1 MLGTCWP
8 FCLHSAVQLTPK
20 PSRLGLG
27 LVTVEAS
34 TLPIFSKDPI
44 LVRIA
49 VDAIINLLMFCRPRL
64 NPTCYTNHLTRGDEA
79 SRLNME
85 LLWIVFFSVLQ
96 RFTQAQGVYAPANA
110 QIVHSGQACVVKE
123 DNISERIYTIREGD
137 TLVLQC
143 LVKGHPRPQ
152 VRWTKTAGSASD
164 KFQDTPIFNETLR
177 IDNIQR
183 VQGGRYY
190 CKAENGVGVAAIKS
204 IRVDVQYLDKPM
216 LTVHQTISDVRG
228 NYYQEKTVFLRCTV
242 NSNPPA
248 RFIWKRG
255 SVPIEQSKDNGVDIY
270 EPLYTQGET
279 KVLKL
284 KNLRPQDFAN
294 YTCQVSVRN
303 VCDIP
308 DTSVTFRLTNAT
320 SPPALKLSVNE
331 TYVVDPGQDIT
342 MSCEVIAGFPTPTV
356 TWTRYPG
363 PLPRRSIVRGG
374 SLTLRSV
381 TPAESGFYNCTA
393 VNNVGN
399 PARRN
404 VNLIVRSMKNLTFQI
419 TPDSNKDGESIQMGR
434 DLKLSCHVDAQPQ
447 DKVNYTWYKN
457 AAPVSPSDSLI
468 VLRSDPDMP
477 PGTSSL
483 EIVDMKFRDQATYS
497 CVANFPGPIGRLYI
511 MWYSSKRVFK
521 AMKNLTFQITPDSNK
536 DGESIQ
542 MGRDL
547 KLSCHV
553 DAQPQDKVNY
563 TWYKNA
569 APVSPSDSLIVLRS
583 DPDMPPG
590 TSSLEIVDMKFRDQ
604 ATYSCVANF
613 PGSNVP
619 ELRVDVNITQSS
631 VIPPV
636 LTVPVGGSVVNVSE
650 GGNAEMVCLVEGKPR
665 PPVLW
670 SRANKDMP
678 MPSGEW
684 MTETRDGRLRL
695 TNVTRDMAGTYRCQT
710 APYNGLNI
718 KRRLG
723 HVQLNVEY
731 PPVVDPVL
739 QEVRSPNYKTVI
751 LRCMVLKSNPNRV
764 ASARWYRNTIP
775 IRTPAVD
782 PQDVPQLR
790 FILDPTNNGTYEC
803 KVNNGV
809 GTSTC
814 TYVVSAR
821 PYVAEFYFDTPN
833 PIRILKGNNYSY
845 NLQWTQKEPNTT
857 DKVIGYGF
865 SVLQNGQ
872 KVMSKQLN
880 TKEPIKGVLMSHVLT
895 DLRIPLSYEV
905 GLTPITAFG
914 TGDTVTR
921 TIQYSEP
928 YTYPRPSDHVCGFED
943 VRICGFSQDR
953 SDVFDWTR
961 QNHLSQ
967 NPKRSVNTGPDM
979 DRSGTKDGY
988 YMYIETS
995 RPRQKGDKA
1004 RLLSPLYNV
1013 TAARGPSGSGRVPY
1027 CVSFFYHM
1035 NGKHIGTLNV
1045 LLRVKGIATV
1055 DSLVWTLSGYQGPNW
1070 RKANVVVYPS
1080 GPFQVVFEG
1089 IRGDGFEGDIA
1100 IDDVSVTK
1108 GKCKQEKL
1116 PETDVLPGAA
1126 RSLRPVTRTELLV
1139 TSMCL
1144 YILLFYR

>member
-1 MLGTCWP
+1 
-8 FCLHSAVQLTPK
+8 
-20 PSRLGLG
+20 
-27 LVTVEAS
+27 
-34 TLPIFSKDPI
+34 
-44 LVRIA
+44 
-49 VDAIINLLMFCRPRL
+49 
-64 NPTCYTNHLTRGDEA
+64 
-79 SRLNME
+79 ME
-85 LLWIVFFSVLQ
+85 LFWVLLFSVIHRYSQ
-96 RFTQAQGVYAPANA
+96 GQGVYAPANA

-177 IDNIQR
+177 ITNIQR

-204 IRVDVQYLDKPM
+204 IRVDVQYLDKPV

-255 SVPIEQSKDNGVDIY
+255 NTPIEQSKDNGVDIY

-308 DTSVTFRLTNAT
+308 DSSVTFRLTNAT
-320 SPPALKLSVNE
+320 TPPALKLSVNE
-331 TYVVDPGQDIT
+331 TYVVDPGQDVT
-342 MSCEVIAGFPTPTV
+342 LTCEVTAGFPTPTV
-356 TWTRYPG
+356 TWSRYPG
-363 PLPRRSIVRGG
+363 PLPRRSVVRGG

-381 TPAESGFYNCTA
+381 TSAESGFYNCTA

-404 VNLIVRSMKNLTFQI
+404 VNLIVRMMRNLTFQI

-457 AAPVSPSDSLI
+457 GAPVYPSDSLI

-497 CVANFPGPIGRLYI
+497 C
-511 MWYSSKRVFK
+511 M
-521 AMKNLTFQITPDSNK
+521 
-536 DGESIQ
+536 
-542 MGRDL
+542 
-547 KLSCHV
+547 
-553 DAQPQDKVNY
+553 
-563 TWYKNA
+563 
-569 APVSPSDSLIVLRS
+569 
-583 DPDMPPG
+583 
-590 TSSLEIVDMKFRDQ
+590 
-604 ATYSCVANF
+604 ANF
-613 PGSNVP
+613 PGSSVP
-619 ELRVDVNITQSS
+619 ELRMDFNITQSS

-636 LTVPVGGSVVNVSE
+636 LSVPVGGYVVNVTE
-650 GGNAEMVCLVEGKPR
+650 GRTAELVCLVDGKPR
-665 PPVLW
+665 PPVIW
-670 SRANKDMP
+670 SRGNKDLP
-678 MPSGEW
+678 MPSGDW
-684 MTETRDGRLRL
+684 TVETRDGRLRI
-695 TNVTRDMAGTYRCQT
+695 TNVTRDMMGPYRCQT

-718 KRRLG
+718 KRRTSQ
-723 HVQLNVEY
+723 VQLNVEY
-731 PPVVDPVL
+731 PPVVDPL
-739 QEVRSPNYKTVI
+739 FQDVRSPTLQTVL

-764 ASARWYRNTIP
+764 DRVNWFKNGNRFLP
-775 IRTPAVD
+775 TPMNPPD
-782 PQDVPQLR
+782 LTQHSFKLNSS
-790 FILDPTNNGTYEC
+790 TNGTYEC
-803 KVNNGV
+803 RISNGA

-814 TYVVSAR
+814 TFSVSAR
-821 PYVAEFYFDTPN
+821 PYNVEFYYDTPN

-845 NLQWTQKEPNTT
+845 NLQWTQKEPAAV
-857 DKVIGYGF
+857 DKIIGYWIN
-865 SVLQNGQ
+865 VQQMGQ
-872 KVMSKQLN
+872 KVLSKQIN
-880 TKEPIKGVLMSHVLT
+880 TREPLMGVLMSYT
-895 DLRIPLSYEV
+895 IMDLRIPLSYAV
-905 GLTPITAFG
+905 GLTPITSYG
-914 TGDTVTR
+914 TGDMTTR
-921 TIQYSEP
+921 IIQYSEP
-928 YTYPRPSDHVCGFED
+928 YTYPRSSDHVCGFED

-967 NPKRSVNTGPDM
+967 NPKRSVNTGPDT
-979 DRSGTKDGY
+979 DRSGTKEGY

-1013 TAARGPSGSGRVPY
+1013 TAARGPSGSGRVPH
-1027 CVSFFYHM
+1027 CISFFYHM

-1045 LLRVKGIATV
+1045 LLRVKSIATV
-1055 DSLVWTLSGYQGPNW
+1055 DSLVWTLSGHQGPNW
-1070 RKANVVVYPS
+1070 RKASVMVYPS

-1089 IRGDGFEGDIA
+1089 VRGDGFEGDIA
-1100 IDDVSVTK
+1100 IDEVSVTK
-1108 GKCKQEKL
+1108 GKCTQEKP
-1116 PETDVLPGAA
+1116 PETAVLPGSAQ
-1126 RSLRPVTRTELLV
+1126 SLLPALLSAPLLTSVCLCVLLLTR
-1139 TSMCL
+1139 
-1144 YILLFYR
+1144 

>member
-1 MLGTCWP
+1 MELFWVLL
-8 FCLHSAVQLTPK
+8 F
-20 PSRLGLG
+20 
-27 LVTVEAS
+27 TV
-34 TLPIFSKDPI
+34 IH
-44 LVRIA
+44 R
-49 VDAIINLLMFCRPRL
+49 
-64 NPTCYTNHLTRGDEA
+64 YTRG
-79 SRLNME
+79 
-85 LLWIVFFSVLQ
+85 
-96 RFTQAQGVYAPANA
+96 QGVYAPANA

-177 IDNIQR
+177 IANIQR

-204 IRVDVQYLDKPM
+204 IRVDVQYLDKPV

-255 SVPIEQSKDNGVDIY
+255 NTPIEQSKDNGVDIY

-308 DTSVTFRLTNAT
+308 DSSVTFRLTNAT
-320 SPPALKLSVNE
+320 SPPALRLSVNE
-331 TYVVDPGQDIT
+331 TYVVDPGKDVT
-342 MSCEVIAGFPTPTV
+342 LTCEVTAGFPMPTV
-356 TWTRYPG
+356 TWSRYPDS
-363 PLPRRSIVRGG
+363 LPRRSVVRGG

-404 VNLIVRSMKNLTFQI
+404 VNLIVRTMKNLTFQI

-457 AAPVSPSDSLI
+457 GAPI
-468 VLRSDPDMP
+468 
-477 PGTSSL
+477 
-483 EIVDMKFRDQATYS
+483 Y
-497 CVANFPGPIGRLYI
+497 
-511 MWYSSKRVFK
+511 
-521 AMKNLTFQITPDSNK
+521 
-536 DGESIQ
+536 
-542 MGRDL
+542 
-547 KLSCHV
+547 
-553 DAQPQDKVNY
+553 
-563 TWYKNA
+563 
-569 APVSPSDSLIVLRS
+569 PSDSLIVLRS

-613 PGSNVP
+613 PGSTVP

-636 LTVPVGGSVVNVSE
+636 LSVPAGGSMVNVTE
-650 GGNAEMVCLVEGKPR
+650 GGTAELVCLVDGKPR

-670 SRANKDMP
+670 SRANKDLP
-678 MPSGEW
+678 MPSGDW
-684 MTETRDGRLRL
+684 VVETRDGRLRL
-695 TNVTRDMAGTYRCQT
+695 TNVSRDMTGPYRCQT

-718 KRRLG
+718 KRRLAQ
-723 HVQLNVEY
+723 VQLNVEY

-739 QEVRSPNYKTVI
+739 QDVRSPMNQFVV
-751 LRCMVLKSNPNRV
+751 LRCAVLKSNPSRI
-764 ASARWYRNTIP
+764 ASARWYRNSLP
-775 IRTPAVD
+775 YLPVVQSPDAL
-782 PQDVPQLR
+782 QLR
-790 FILDPTNNGTYEC
+790 FRLNSTTNGTYEC
-803 KVNNGV
+803 KVSNGV

-814 TYVVSAR
+814 TFSVSAQ
-821 PYVAEFYFDTPN
+821 PFSAEFYFDTPN
-833 PIRILKGNNYSY
+833 PIRIIKGNNYSY
-845 NLQWTQKEPNTT
+845 NLQWTQKEPGAV
-857 DKVIGYGF
+857 DRVIGYWIN
-865 SVLQNGQ
+865 VQQRGQ
-872 KVMSKQLN
+872 KVLSKQIN
-880 TKEPIKGVLMSHVLT
+880 TKEPIKGVLMSYMIT

-905 GLTPITAFG
+905 GLTPITTFG

-967 NPKRSVNTGPDM
+967 NPKRSVNTGPDT
-979 DRSGTKDGY
+979 DRSGTKEGY

-995 RPRQKGDKA
+995 RPRQRGDKA

-1013 TAARGPSGSGRVPY
+1013 TAARGPSGSGRVPH
-1027 CVSFFYHM
+1027 CISFFYHM

-1045 LLRVKGIATV
+1045 LLRVKSIATV
-1055 DSLVWTLSGYQGPNW
+1055 DSVVWTRSGHQGPSW
-1070 RKANVVVYPS
+1070 QKANVIMYPS

-1108 GKCKQEKL
+1108 GKCTQENL
-1116 PETDVLPGAA
+1116 PETVLPGSAQ
-1126 RSLRPVTRTELLV
+1126 SLRPVLL
-1139 TSMCL
+1139 SSPLLSFLCL
-1144 YILLFYR
+1144 CVLLLSR

>member
-1 MLGTCWP
+1 MELFWVLL
-8 FCLHSAVQLTPK
+8 F
-20 PSRLGLG
+20 
-27 LVTVEAS
+27 TV
-34 TLPIFSKDPI
+34 IH
-44 LVRIA
+44 R
-49 VDAIINLLMFCRPRL
+49 
-64 NPTCYTNHLTRGDEA
+64 YTRG
-79 SRLNME
+79 
-85 LLWIVFFSVLQ
+85 
-96 RFTQAQGVYAPANA
+96 QGVYAPANA

-177 IDNIQR
+177 IANIQR

-204 IRVDVQYLDKPM
+204 IRVDVQYLDKPV

-255 SVPIEQSKDNGVDIY
+255 NTPIEQSKDNGVDIY

-308 DTSVTFRLTNAT
+308 DSSVTFRLTNAT
-320 SPPALKLSVNE
+320 SPPALRLSVNE
-331 TYVVDPGQDIT
+331 TYVVDPGKDVT
-342 MSCEVIAGFPTPTV
+342 LTCEVTAGFPMPTV
-356 TWTRYPG
+356 TWSRYPDS
-363 PLPRRSIVRGG
+363 LPRRSVVRGG

-404 VNLIVRSMKNLTFQI
+404 VNLIVRTMKNLTFQI

-457 AAPVSPSDSLI
+457 GAPI
-468 VLRSDPDMP
+468 
-477 PGTSSL
+477 
-483 EIVDMKFRDQATYS
+483 Y
-497 CVANFPGPIGRLYI
+497 
-511 MWYSSKRVFK
+511 
-521 AMKNLTFQITPDSNK
+521 
-536 DGESIQ
+536 
-542 MGRDL
+542 
-547 KLSCHV
+547 
-553 DAQPQDKVNY
+553 
-563 TWYKNA
+563 
-569 APVSPSDSLIVLRS
+569 PSDSLIVLRS

-613 PGSNVP
+613 PGSTVP

-636 LTVPVGGSVVNVSE
+636 LSVPAGGSMVNVTE
-650 GGNAEMVCLVEGKPR
+650 GGTAELVCLVDGKPR

-670 SRANKDMP
+670 SRANKDLP
-678 MPSGEW
+678 MPSGDW
-684 MTETRDGRLRL
+684 VVETRDGRLRL
-695 TNVTRDMAGTYRCQT
+695 TNVSRDMTGPYRCQT

-718 KRRLG
+718 KRRLAQ
-723 HVQLNVEY
+723 VQLNVEY

-739 QEVRSPNYKTVI
+739 QDVRSPMNQFVV
-751 LRCMVLKSNPNRV
+751 LRCAVLKSNPSRI
-764 ASARWYRNTIP
+764 ASARWYRNSLP
-775 IRTPAVD
+775 YLPVVQSPDAL
-782 PQDVPQLR
+782 QLR
-790 FILDPTNNGTYEC
+790 FRLNSTTNGTYEC
-803 KVNNGV
+803 KVSNGV

-814 TYVVSAR
+814 TFSVSAQ
-821 PYVAEFYFDTPN
+821 PFSAEFYFDTPN
-833 PIRILKGNNYSY
+833 PIRIIKGNNYSY
-845 NLQWTQKEPNTT
+845 NLQWTQKEPGAV
-857 DKVIGYGF
+857 DRVIGYWIN
-865 SVLQNGQ
+865 VQQRGQ
-872 KVMSKQLN
+872 KVLSKQIN
-880 TKEPIKGVLMSHVLT
+880 TKEPIKGVLMSYMIT

-905 GLTPITAFG
+905 GLTPITTFG

-967 NPKRSVNTGPDM
+967 NPKRSVNTGPDT
-979 DRSGTKDGY
+979 DRSGTKEGY

-995 RPRQKGDKA
+995 RPRQRGDKA

-1013 TAARGPSGSGRVPY
+1013 TAARGPSGSGRVPH
-1027 CVSFFYHM
+1027 CISFFYHM

-1045 LLRVKGIATV
+1045 LLRVKSIATV
-1055 DSLVWTLSGYQGPNW
+1055 DSVVWTRSGHQGPSW
-1070 RKANVVVYPS
+1070 QKANVIMYPS

-1108 GKCKQEKL
+1108 GKCTQENL
-1116 PETDVLPGAA
+1116 PETAVLPGSAQ
-1126 RSLRPVTRTELLV
+1126 SLRPVLL
-1139 TSMCL
+1139 SSPLLSFLCL
-1144 YILLFYR
+1144 CVLLLSR